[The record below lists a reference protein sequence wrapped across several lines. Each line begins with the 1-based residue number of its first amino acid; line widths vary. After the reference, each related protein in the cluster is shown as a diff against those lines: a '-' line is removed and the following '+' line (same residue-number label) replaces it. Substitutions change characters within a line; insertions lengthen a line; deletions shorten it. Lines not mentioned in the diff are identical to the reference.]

1 MQCKAIIMFAK
12 KAEFGARN
20 DKISFKLWKS
30 IARIHIKIVQEQSK
44 MGLTSNFSVALALP
58 LPDLG
63 SVEPI
68 PFHLLPLGSPKSM
81 AIIMGWTWQ
90 RYIGPGMCFSSSRVW
105 FCGWLLWLTPLLA
118 LLADRSSWGC
128 FGFTVLSAC
137 FVFWLGY
144 HFPWITLFFFFGRPH
159 LWTKF
164 LIWKHMIWQKSFH
177 ISESLQMF
185 PCEPRGNL
193 HIWSEKWLL
202 LQTWSFPN
210 KAVWKWPR
218 LQQEL
223 LLAGELLWEFL
234 SLVLWQIPTSMTKN
248 AP

>member
-1 MQCKAIIMFAK
+1 MESFGAKSMQCKAIIMFAK

-144 HFPWITLFFFFGRPH
+144 HFPWITLFFFWKTTFVDKIPNMKTHDMAKIFPYFRV
-159 LWTKF
+159 LANVSVWTKRKF
-164 LIWKHMIWQKSFH
+164 AHLIRKVTPAADVVIYK
-177 ISESLQMF
+177 
-185 PCEPRGNL
+185 
-193 HIWSEKWLL
+193 
-202 LQTWSFPN
+202 
-210 KAVWKWPR
+210 
-218 LQQEL
+218 
-223 LLAGELLWEFL
+223 
-234 SLVLWQIPTSMTKN
+234 
-248 AP
+248 